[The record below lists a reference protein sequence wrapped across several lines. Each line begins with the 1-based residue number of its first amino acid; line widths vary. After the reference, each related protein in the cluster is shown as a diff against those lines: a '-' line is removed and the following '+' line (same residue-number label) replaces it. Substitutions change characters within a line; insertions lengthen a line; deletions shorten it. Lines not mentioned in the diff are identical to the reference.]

1 MKQWIDKLRQ
11 ERTLRP
17 EEFRQLLTGCDADS
31 LRIIN
36 EQAREVSLRHFGNR
50 IYIRGLIEISNCC
63 RNNCY
68 YCGIRKGNPHVARY
82 RLSPESI
89 LDCCKQGYAL
99 GFRTFVLQGGED
111 PALTD
116 DRIETIVAAIRWHYP
131 DCAITLSLGE
141 KSREAYER
149 FFHAGANRY
158 LLRHETYDAT
168 HYSQLHPAGM
178 SGKQRLQC
186 LQNLKETGYQT
197 GTGIM
202 VGSPGQTVEH
212 LIQDILF
219 IEKLRPEM
227 HRSFSASS
235 GYAFCPIFQ
244 RNARTDTALIVYLP
258 PDAPFGTDSIDNS
271 SGYTDSRRTGTGDIG
286 RSKCSHAQS
295 VATGGTEK
303 VYLI

>member
-116 DRIETIVAAIRWHYP
+116 DRIETIVAAIRRHYP
-131 DCAITLSLGE
+131 DCAITLSLA
-141 KSREAYER
+141 K
-149 FFHAGANRY
+149 
-158 LLRHETYDAT
+158 
-168 HYSQLHPAGM
+168 
-178 SGKQRLQC
+178 
-186 LQNLKETGYQT
+186 
-197 GTGIM
+197 
-202 VGSPGQTVEH
+202 
-212 LIQDILF
+212 
-219 IEKLRPEM
+219 
-227 HRSFSASS
+227 
-235 GYAFCPIFQ
+235 
-244 RNARTDTALIVYLP
+244 
-258 PDAPFGTDSIDNS
+258 
-271 SGYTDSRRTGTGDIG
+271 
-286 RSKCSHAQS
+286 SHAKRMNVS
-295 VATGGTEK
+295 FTLEPIATCYGTKLTTRRITANCTLPECPASNACNACK
-303 VYLI
+303 T